1 MAWFIFTVIVAS
13 LTVWRVYHW
22 VLWTVTS
29 RKKVEKGAMTF
40 WGVNKSA
47 MASCLFRWFRVKQR
61 LKSKSIGNGS
71 QRRSLVYAFEKGGVS
86 LSGIISF
93 CVAFCLL
100 ELLIYVVLLFLS
112 MPRNRLSC
120 FLRAASGRF
129 ACEHGVS
136 PKHRSS
142 PLSGSQLS
150 VSPTS
155 L

>member
-1 MAWFIFTVIVAS
+1 VFTIGFYGQLRQEKS
-13 LTVWRVYHW
+13 G
-22 VLWTVTS
+22 
-29 RKKVEKGAMTF
+29 KGAMTV
-40 WGVNKSA
+40 WGVNQSA
-47 MASCLFRWFRVKQR
+47 MVSCLFRWFRVYKQR
-61 LKSKSIGNGS
+61 PKSKSIGSGS

-86 LSGIISF
+86 LLGIISF
-93 CVAFCLL
+93 GVAFCLL

-112 MPRNRLSC
+112 MPRNRLSY